1 MSTYTRRIKR
11 QSLNNIQNMESNY
24 QQKEP
29 LDGLNKEAVLD
40 GPNGTST
47 HAFTGKQENNPDKD
61 DNDENLSW
69 HTSET

>member
-1 MSTYTRRIKR
+1 
-11 QSLNNIQNMESNY
+11 MESNY
-24 QQKEP
+24 LQKEP

>member
-1 MSTYTRRIKR
+1 
-11 QSLNNIQNMESNY
+11 MESNY

-40 GPNGTST
+40 GPNGTSK

-61 DNDENLSW
+61 DNDEKIVGPVNTNAARRSIP
-69 HTSET
+69 E